1 MSDELAYRLVMI
13 AGMALFAPIAL
24 YYRIRAH
31 RAGGALDRRQEGWFI
46 LLTLRPIAVVSM
58 AGFVAYL
65 IAPRWMA
72 WAHVPL
78 PPALRWCG
86 APIGLL
92 AGALIVWTFHNLGLN
107 LTDTVVT
114 REGATLVTRGPYRWV
129 RHPFYVAFALA
140 VIANSLLTANAFV
153 AASATAAFLLI
164 VLRTRREE
172 EHLVRRFGDDYRD
185 YMRRTG
191 RFLPKPW

>member
-1 MSDELAYRLVMI
+1 MSDELAYRLVI
-13 AGMALFAPIAL
+13 VAGMALFAPVGL
-24 YYRIRAH
+24 YYRIRAY
-31 RAGGALDRRQEGWFI
+31 RAGGSVDRRAEGWFM
-46 LLTLRPIAVVSM
+46 LLTLRPIAVLAM

-65 IAPRWMA
+65 IEPRWMA
-72 WAHVPL
+72 WAQVPL

-86 APIGLL
+86 APIGFL

-107 LTDTVVT
+107 LTDTVVA

-129 RHPFYVAFALA
+129 RHPFYAAFALT

-153 AASATAAFLLI
+153 AASATTAFLLI
-164 VLRTRREE
+164 ALRTRREE
-172 EHLVRRFGDDYRD
+172 EHLVRRFGNEYRD

>member
-1 MSDELAYRLVMI
+1 MSDDFAYRAVMI
-13 AGMALFAPIAL
+13 AGMAVFAPVGL

-31 RAGGALDRRQEGWFI
+31 RAGGSVGRREEGWFM
-46 LLTLRPIAVVSM
+46 LLTLRPIAAVSM
-58 AGFVAYL
+58 ASFVAYL
-65 IAPRWMA
+65 IEPRWMA

-92 AGALIVWTFHNLGLN
+92 AGALIVWTFHNLGTN

-114 REGATLVTRGPYRWV
+114 RAGATLVTRGPYRWV
-129 RHPFYVAFALA
+129 RHPFYAAFALA
-140 VIANSLLTANAFV
+140 VIANSLMTANAFV
-153 AASATAAFLLI
+153 AGSATTAFLL
-164 VLRTRREE
+164 VVARTRKEE
-172 EHLVRRFGDDYRD
+172 ENLIRRFGDEYRD

-191 RFLPKPW
+191 RFVPRVW